1 MAAEPAARWLVLG
14 VRSPAAELETELAAG
29 LLDLGGSAVEDAG
42 DGLLRTWLPEPPSVD
57 GWVERATALLVE
69 RAGCA
74 VEVTWSWEED
84 RDWLAE
90 WRRGLGARRIGER
103 FVVTPTWVQPEAR
116 DGDIV
121 IAIDPQMAFGTGEHA
136 TTRIVVRAL
145 EGLIRP
151 DDRVLDMGTG
161 SGILAIAA
169 AALGARSVDAV
180 ESDADALPNALENLN
195 RNSEAGAVRLL
206 HASVD
211 GDWLEQNGRYDV
223 ILANVLSG
231 VLRPLLPAFR
241 AALDPGG
248 RLVLCGILCEESADM
263 RRAAAEAGLRLVS
276 ELEEEEWW
284 CGVFCHPA

>member
-1 MAAEPAARWLVLG
+1 MAAEPAARWLVLS
-14 VRSPAAELETELAAG
+14 VQSPAAELESELAAG
-29 LLDLGGSAVEDAG
+29 LLDLGGSAVEEAG
-42 DGLLRTWLPEPPSVD
+42 DGLLRTWLPEPSSVD

-69 RAGCA
+69 RAGRA

-90 WRRGLGARRIGER
+90 WRRGLGARRIGDR
-103 FVVTPTWVQPEAR
+103 IVVTPTWVQPERR

-121 IAIDPQMAFGTGEHA
+121 IEIDPQMAFGTGEHA
-136 TTRIVVRAL
+136 TTRMVLGAL

-151 DDRVLDMGTG
+151 GDRVLDMGTG

-180 ESDADALPNALENLN
+180 ESDADALPNALENLD
-195 RNSEAGAVRLL
+195 RNSATGAVRLL
-206 HASVD
+206 HAAVD
-211 GDWLEQNGRYDV
+211 GAWLERNGRYDV

-241 AALDPGG
+241 TALEPGG
-248 RLVLCGILCEESADM
+248 RLVLCGILREESADM
-263 RRAAAEAGLRLVS
+263 RAAAADAGLRQAS
-276 ELEEEEWW
+276 ELAEEEWW
-284 CGVFCHPA
+284 CGVFHHSA